1 MSFRDRLQD
10 VADRVRDDEEEAE
23 TKREAAKARRERAK
37 RRAKKAAK
45 GAKERIEEAG
55 ADPQTSQ
62 NKSRTKRMFARAEQ
76 AGRASAPVD
85 ATIDPIGSA
94 QPIEDFATAGNGG
107 TPTSEDR
114 ESEMAAG
121 MEGLVLGIGPAA
133 MGEPS
138 DEEGDDDDS
147 EPLEFEDRFGTAA
160 GFGGEN

>member
-1 MSFRDRLQD
+1 MSFRDRLRD
-10 VADRVRDDEEEAE
+10 VADRVRDDEEAE

-55 ADPQTSQ
+55 ADPQASQ
-62 NKSRTKRMFARAEQ
+62 DKSRSKRMFARAEQ

-85 ATIDPIGSA
+85 ATINPIGSA

-107 TPTSEDR
+107 TPTSEVT

-133 MGEPS
+133 MAEDAD
-138 DEEGDDDDS
+138 DEDEN
-147 EPLEFEDRFGTAA
+147 EENPLEFEDTFGMGE
-160 GFGGEN
+160 GFGGEQ